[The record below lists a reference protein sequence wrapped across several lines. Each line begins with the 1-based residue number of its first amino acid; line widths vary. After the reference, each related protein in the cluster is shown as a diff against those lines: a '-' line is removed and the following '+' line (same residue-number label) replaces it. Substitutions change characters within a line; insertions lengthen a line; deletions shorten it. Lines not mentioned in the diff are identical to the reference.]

1 MMLSNR
7 LLVKHYMRIEISKTS
22 MDYILF
28 LLKTKSGMCE
38 KDREL
43 LIAEGDKVEIVLN
56 IKIFY
61 HRILKQGFESF

>member
-1 MMLSNR
+1 MLSNG

>member
-1 MMLSNR
+1 MLSNG
-7 LLVKHYMRIEISKTS
+7 LLVKPYMRIEISKTS

-38 KDREL
+38 KDGEL